1 MRPSRVFRWIV
12 RLFLLVL
19 TLSMTVVSV
28 LGGMSAALILGN
40 PDNIQIRPDLAQFS
54 HNITDVNSMYLR
66 VPFNITNAGY
76 FDLTNL
82 KIDFKMS
89 MVYDHVNLTGPGV
102 NTTTSA
108 LIFDKSVNFPTIL
121 HGMSYNGLFET
132 SNGDGFIAS
141 NFPNVT
147 TDIDWTKTPYPV
159 EFYSNFSLSAS
170 YSLDLISFKLNAYN
184 MSVGYLTIP
193 PF

>member
-1 MRPSRVFRWIV
+1 MRPSRIFRWIV

-28 LGGMSAALILGN
+28 LGGMSAALILG
-40 PDNIQIRPDLAQFS
+40 DNNNIKIPSGPIQSNFD
-54 HNITDVNSMYLR
+54 ITDVNSMYLR

-82 KIDFKMS
+82 KIDFKVS
-89 MVYDHVNLTGPGV
+89 MVYDHVNLTTPGV

-108 LIFDKSVNFPTIL
+108 LIFDKSINFPSIL
-121 HGMSYNGLFET
+121 HGKSLNGLFNA
-132 SNGDGFIAS
+132 SSGDGFIIS
-141 NFPNVT
+141 NFPNAT
-147 TDIDWTKTPYPV
+147 IDIDWTKTPYAV

-170 YSLDLISFKLNAYN
+170 YSLDLISFKVSAYN
-184 MSVGYLTIP
+184 ISVGHLP
-193 PF
+193 